1 MAQESFNL
9 SEPLTPNQVQTAHE
23 IKDTPG
29 SSDFYTPEC
38 TSNNSKVCITCPL
51 KRVTFQRIIHSTPL
65 KTNKRASAPIN
76 SMFPAKYRRKMQRNI
91 PSHQVPNK
99 SPEWNRRDSL
109 RPRISVLSVHTSTCA
124 AKPKKPGNKTISG
137 QCTYKC
143 DECPRSFLTQ
153 RGLKIHL
160 SVHRKEAQ
168 ANTNTT
174 TTIWLRSA
182 LQKERSWKEMR
193 L

>member
-1 MAQESFNL
+1 MPFYRDF
-9 SEPLTPNQVQTAHE
+9 
-23 IKDTPG
+23 IKIRNYKQWYSRPRLHPVRYSIGGT
-29 SSDFYTPEC
+29 
-38 TSNNSKVCITCPL
+38 
-51 KRVTFQRIIHSTPL
+51 
-65 KTNKRASAPIN
+65 
-76 SMFPAKYRRKMQRNI
+76 KMLRNI

-143 DECPRSFLTQ
+143 DECPRSFLSQ

-168 ANTNTT
+168 ANTNTIFDIFLSLFACT
-174 TTIWLRSA
+174 SRAVQALLRPTA
-182 LQKERSWKEMR
+182 LY
-193 L
+193 